1 MFKRC
6 HPGWFDIKLK
16 WASQQP
22 SFQCV
27 RDGDDLE
34 YWVNGRPMLRVVK
47 VGVRAELYSYLGER
61 MEGDVAYK

>member
-1 MFKRC
+1 MLHPC
-6 HPGWFDIKLK
+6 HPQWFDIKLA

-34 YWVNGRPMLRVVK
+34 YLLNGQVYLRVVR
-47 VGVRAELYSYLGER
+47 VGIRAELYENLGER
-61 MEGDVAYK
+61 MVGDVGYK